1 MARSGAMGTAPVLLM
16 LTSAVLLCYALLS
29 FLALPRLLDLQPGC
43 RMAYMRPSYVS
54 HNEALRMH
62 SRSSSPVMHKY
73 SLLEYREA
81 GVKHGI
87 GRRSAMPA
95 LFIPGNAGSYGQVR
109 SLASSGAYQYYRL
122 NVPVSGPGRDDPNVE
137 WVDAPGPI
145 DWYALDFNEDFSA
158 FHGQTLRDQ
167 AFFVNE
173 AIHYLRSLYP
183 GMDDQMLRGEEKNTT
198 VVLVGHSMGG
208 VVARLTQRLPNY
220 VPRSVDTIVTL
231 STPHAF
237 PPVPFDRS
245 VERVYNMVNDK
256 WTLPE
261 EEPLLLSVA
270 GGVLDTQLSSDASSL
285 SLAHIQA
292 PVARLSTFT
301 TALAMLW
308 SSVDHLAVVWC
319 DQLRYKIA
327 RGLLLDYKFFG
338 KESEHRALPLVRI
351 ERREMWRKL
360 LGVSNDAATPEERHM
375 EAQAAQQGPLRL
387 RDLSPSMG
395 RDTEGQEG
403 VLMHQPGAELHAVL
417 TSPGPRATHD
427 WHVQPDETVSFEL
440 LTNLCVGASANRG
453 APVQQDIELVT
464 QVCFRSILPSNPTQ
478 LKKAYCQV
486 VLPNAYETLPAS
498 PPPHDPS
505 IEAGPFPNAS
515 LLYEVP
521 STSIK
526 RLHFSAD
533 YLRENHVTFIRLE
546 RNLNAATYS
555 GDNTLHRQT
564 LLTSGWVDEEAIPL
578 RGVPWLGR
586 RSWDL
591 PGTDVTKLLSFL
603 ASDGHGPRWQWLWP
617 DVDSSLV
624 VYDLELEPAP
634 CALRFN
640 YTMAP
645 RTAPMLRVTNRAT
658 SDARTYPSLDVM
670 STVRVPVALH
680 GSAPFMPRAQR
691 PQRGTLLE
699 LWVPDDFRGTVFTS
713 TYGRT
718 CPLPYRRVQL
728 RVNWRGSAA
737 LLVLRYRFALLVW
750 PVAVLAVAHAL
761 FFTGAHAMPIDA
773 LCALTTRR
781 TLGMLLGA
789 PLFLQGAVRV
799 AEALHLPGRWYALGI
814 GTTDA
819 RFALLGPVLMLVAYG
834 MTLVVALLTELG
846 LHLAYVGLAR
856 FAPRWVSSWAARP
869 ALPETSL
876 PSRSEMMQWATQR
889 RTLLSAGLLVS
900 CWVLLPYQVL
910 IVACFLV
917 HCTTLL
923 GSYIAC
929 QEAERQPRRVEE
941 WEVNVP
947 PHETQ
952 QVRTIRALQTRYAQH
967 SWLHLFLAWM
977 LPLHLPAL
985 VVWVRNVNIGVRM
998 GLSRTQHSIGASVG
1012 VLAIVYLYA
1021 SSKVYERPKSE
1032 RYTRVTRAMYFALFL
1047 ASLVYG
1053 IRFAYVQYEV
1063 FQVVLVWEVAHR
1075 LYALHTRPAP
1085 VQATQEEREIFVLEP
1100 MHLALPPA
1108 LQNAGVAPNEHASA
1122 PVRTT
1127 SDECASVP
1135 ASVAS
1140 DASHERKPVDD
1151 AERRT
1156 LQEQLE
1162 QTLET
1167 YLATLEAY
1175 MDARA
1180 RAASALSAGFVQLS
1194 RAKFV
1199 LGGAFGQRV
1208 SQDAYDARMKASVR
1222 WVEDRLQRADPA
1234 AAPAQL
1240 IDTADVKDERTSG
1253 LRRRTASKD
1262 APSQT
1267 AENDAEKSEDHPAP
1281 HGFDALYQFS
1291 GLPPPALRASQQH
1304 FRDALAALLDARAAP
1319 KYNTDDQ
1326 AVLPLQHRLQALEA
1340 QIAEYRKALRT

>member
-1 MARSGAMGTAPVLLM
+1 MARSGAMGTAPVVLV

-29 FLALPRLLDLQPGC
+29 FLALPRQLNLQPGC

-54 HNEALRMH
+54 HNAALRMH

-73 SLLEYREA
+73 SLLEYREG
-81 GVKHGI
+81 GVKHGT
-87 GRRSAMPA
+87 GRHSAMPA

-109 SLASSGAYQYYRL
+109 SLASSGANQYYRS
-122 NVPVSGPGRDDPNVE
+122 NVPASGPGRDDPNEE
-137 WVDAPGPI
+137 WKDARGPI
-145 DWYALDFNEDFSA
+145 DWYTLDFNEDFSA
-158 FHGQTLRDQ
+158 FHGQTLHDQ

-183 GMDDQMLRGEEKNTT
+183 GQDDQMLRGEEKNVT
-198 VVLVGHSMGG
+198 VALVGHSMGG
-208 VVARLTQRLPNY
+208 IVARLTQHLPNY

-231 STPHAF
+231 STPHAY

-245 VERVYNMVNDK
+245 VERVYNIVNSK

-261 EEPLLLSVA
+261 EEPLLLSIA

-285 SLAHIQA
+285 SLADIQA

-301 TALAMLW
+301 TSLAMLW

-327 RGLLLDYKFFG
+327 RGLLLDYWFFG
-338 KESEHRALPLVRI
+338 KESEHRAEPLVRI

-360 LGVSNDAATPEERHM
+360 LGMSNDAASPGERHM
-375 EAQAAQQGPLRL
+375 EAQVAQQGPMRL
-387 RDLSPSMG
+387 RDLSPPMG
-395 RDTEGQEG
+395 RDTEGKEG
-403 VLMHQPGAELHAVL
+403 VLMHQPGAELHAVF

-427 WHVQPDETVSFEL
+427 WHVQPDETLSFEL
-440 LTNLCVGASANRG
+440 LTNLCVGTSANRG
-453 APVQQDIELVT
+453 APVKQEIELVT

-486 VLPNAYETLPAS
+486 MLPNAYETLPAS

-505 IEAGPFPNAS
+505 IDSGPFPNAS

-526 RLHFSAD
+526 RLHLSAD

-546 RNLNAATYS
+546 RSLNAAMYS
-555 GDNTLHRQT
+555 GDHTLHRQT

-586 RSWDL
+586 RTWEL
-591 PGTDVTKLLSFL
+591 PGTDVTKLLSFFTP
-603 ASDGHGPRWQWLWP
+603 DGHGPRWQWFWP

-624 VYDLELEPAP
+624 AYDLELEPAP

-658 SDARTYPSLDVM
+658 NDARIYPSLDVS
-670 STVRVPVALH
+670 STVRMPVALH
-680 GSAPFMPRAQR
+680 GSAPFMPRAPR

-713 TYGRT
+713 TYGRS
-718 CPLPYRRVQL
+718 CPLPYGRVQL
-728 RVNWRGSAA
+728 RVNWRNSAA
-737 LLVLRYRFALLVW
+737 LLVLRYRFALLIW
-750 PVAVLAVAHAL
+750 PVAVLAAAHAL
-761 FFTGAHAMPIDA
+761 FFTGAHPMPIDA

-781 TLGMLLGA
+781 TFGMLLGA
-789 PLFLQGAVRV
+789 PLLLQVVARV
-799 AEALHLPGRWYALGI
+799 AEALHLPGLWYAAGI

-819 RFALLGPVLMLVAYG
+819 RFALLGPMLMLIAYG
-834 MTLVVALLTELG
+834 MTLIVALLTELS

-856 FAPRWVSSWAARP
+856 FIPRRVSSWAASSAP
-869 ALPETSL
+869 AETSL
-876 PSRSEMMQWATQR
+876 PSRTEMMQWATQR
-889 RTLLSAGLLVS
+889 RTLLSAALLVS

-910 IVACFLV
+910 ILACFLV

-923 GSYIAC
+923 SSYIAC
-929 QEAERQPRRVEE
+929 QEAENQPRSIEE
-941 WEVNVP
+941 WEARVA

-967 SWLHLFLAWM
+967 SWLHLFLVWM

-998 GLSRTQHSIGASVG
+998 GLSRTQHSIAASLA

-1021 SSKVYERPKSE
+1021 NAKVYERPQNE
-1032 RYTRVTRAMYFALFL
+1032 RYTRVTRGMYLALFL

-1053 IRFAYVQYEV
+1053 IRFAYIQYEV
-1063 FQVVLVWEVAHR
+1063 FQVVLAWEVAHR

-1085 VQATQEEREIFVLEP
+1085 VPATQEEREIFVLEP
-1100 MHLALPPA
+1100 MHLALPRA
-1108 LQNAGVAPNEHASA
+1108 LQEAG
-1122 PVRTT
+1122 
-1127 SDECASVP
+1127 SVP
-1135 ASVAS
+1135 NQQEHVSTS
-1140 DASHERKPVDD
+1140 STLTPMDD
-1151 AERRT
+1151 TERRA
-1156 LQEQLE
+1156 LQMELE
-1162 QTLET
+1162 QTLES

-1175 MDARA
+1175 MDART
-1180 RAASALSAGFVQLS
+1180 RTASALAAGFVQLS

-1222 WVEDRLQRADPA
+1222 WANGRLQRTDPST
-1234 AAPAQL
+1234 APAL
-1240 IDTADVKDERTSG
+1240 LMEPVDAKDDRSAG
-1253 LRRRTASKD
+1253 LRRRTINSGVT
-1262 APSQT
+1262 SQT
-1267 AENDAEKSEDHPAP
+1267 AEDDAEKSQDSPAP

-1304 FRDALAALLDARAAP
+1304 FRDALVMLLDGQAV
-1319 KYNTDDQ
+1319 KNHGTGEH
-1326 AVLPLQHRLQALEA
+1326 AVLPLQHRLEALEA
-1340 QIAEYRKALRT
+1340 RIIEYRKALRT